1 MKTNFDSTN
10 ENAVKENEICKEEKE
25 SAEKNAEALE
35 ELIKLSRKQLFY
47 RKIGTLC
54 LAGILVVVVIAV
66 MILIPKVTITL
77 DHINSVAVKAEESL
91 ANVDTMAADVSNSAA
106 NFDKLLAENSK
117 ELTESIKKISEIDFE
132 GLNTAIKDLQDAV
145 GPMASFMN
153 KFR

>member
-1 MKTNFDSTN
+1 MEKNFSSEKED
-10 ENAVKENEICKEEKE
+10 AVKENEICKEGQE
-25 SAEKNAEALE
+25 SAAVSAGTLE
-35 ELIKLSRKQLFY
+35 ELIKLNRKQLFY
-47 RKIGTLC
+47 RRIGTWC
-54 LAGILVVVVIAV
+54 LAGILVVVAIAV
-66 MILIPKVTITL
+66 IILIPKVTITL

-117 ELTESIKKISEIDFE
+117 ELTESIKEISEIDFD
-132 GLNTAIKDLQDAV
+132 GLNKAIKDLQDAV

>member
-1 MKTNFDSTN
+1 MENNFSS
-10 ENAVKENEICKEEKE
+10 ENAVKENEICQEGQE
-25 SAEKNAEALE
+25 SAVVSAGSLE
-35 ELIKLSRKQLFY
+35 ELIMLNRKQLFY
-47 RKIGTLC
+47 RRIGTWC
-54 LAGILVVVVIAV
+54 LTGILVVVAIAV
-66 MILIPKVTITL
+66 IILIPKVTITL

-117 ELTESIKKISEIDFE
+117 ELTESIKEISEIDFD
-132 GLNTAIKDLQDAV
+132 GLNKAIKDLQDAV

>member
-10 ENAVKENEICKEEKE
+10 ENAVNENEICKEEKE
-25 SAEKNAEALE
+25 SAAKGADALE

-47 RKIGTLC
+47 RRIATGC
-54 LAGILVVVVIAV
+54 LAGILVVVAIAV

-77 DHINSVAVKAEESL
+77 NHINSVAIKAEESL

-117 ELTESIKKISEIDFE
+117 ELTESIKEISEIDFD

-145 GPMASFMN
+145 GPMAAFMN

>member
-1 MKTNFDSTN
+1 MENKFSSEN
-10 ENAVKENEICKEEKE
+10 ENAVKENEICKEGKE
-25 SAEKNAEALE
+25 SSEKNAEALE
-35 ELIKLSRKQLFY
+35 ELIKISRKQLFY
-47 RKIGTLC
+47 QKIGTLC
-54 LAGILVVVVIAV
+54 LAGILVVVAIAV
-66 MILIPKVTITL
+66 IILIPKVTITL

-117 ELTESIKKISEIDFE
+117 ELTESIKEISEIDFD
-132 GLNTAIKDLQDAV
+132 GLNKAIKDLQDAV

>member
-1 MKTNFDSTN
+1 MENNFSSEN
-10 ENAVKENEICKEEKE
+10 ENAVKENEICKEGQE
-25 SAEKNAEALE
+25 SAAVSAGALE
-35 ELIKLSRKQLFY
+35 ELIKLNRKQLFY
-47 RKIGTLC
+47 RRIGTWC
-54 LAGILVVVVIAV
+54 LAGILVVVAIAV
-66 MILIPKVTITL
+66 IILIPKVTITL

-117 ELTESIKKISEIDFE
+117 ELTESIKEISEIDFD
-132 GLNTAIKDLQDAV
+132 GLNKAIKDLQDAV

>member
-1 MKTNFDSTN
+1 M
-10 ENAVKENEICKEEKE
+10 
-25 SAEKNAEALE
+25 
-35 ELIKLSRKQLFY
+35 
-47 RKIGTLC
+47 
-54 LAGILVVVVIAV
+54 
-66 MILIPKVTITL
+66 TITL

-117 ELTESIKKISEIDFE
+117 ELTESIKEISEIDFD
-132 GLNTAIKDLQDAV
+132 GLNKAIKDLQDAV

>member
-1 MKTNFDSTN
+1 MENNFSS
-10 ENAVKENEICKEEKE
+10 ENAVKENEICKEGQE
-25 SAEKNAEALE
+25 SAVVGAGSLE
-35 ELIKLSRKQLFY
+35 ELIKLNRKQLFY
-47 RKIGTLC
+47 RRIGTWC
-54 LAGILVVVVIAV
+54 LAGILVVVAIAV
-66 MILIPKVTITL
+66 IILIPKVTITL

-117 ELTESIKKISEIDFE
+117 ELTESIKEISEIDFD
-132 GLNTAIKDLQDAV
+132 GLNKAIKDLQDAV